1 MGICEE
7 ETAMYA
13 FGLERPVLDKI
24 PTSDQARNT
33 SAHLPSGLSSS
44 GVIPTLPT
52 ATPMHRTFFN
62 WNFT

>member
-1 MGICEE
+1 M
-7 ETAMYA
+7 
-13 FGLERPVLDKI
+13 LLDLMCNLF
-24 PTSDQARNT
+24 TLFQFFLRSDTKKLMAIRQFC
-33 SAHLPSGLSSS
+33 LSSS